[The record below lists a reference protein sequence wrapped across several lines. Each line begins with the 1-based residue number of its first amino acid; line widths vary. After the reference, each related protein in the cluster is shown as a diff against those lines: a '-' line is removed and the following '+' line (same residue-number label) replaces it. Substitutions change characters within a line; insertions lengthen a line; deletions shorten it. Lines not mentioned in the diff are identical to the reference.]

1 MRYVILL
8 LIFIF
13 LSPLGFCLDYEID
26 NIYGEYLIA
35 GTKNNISMDLKDA
48 SLIEVLKAL
57 SEQSGLNFVSTDA
70 VRDRRITLYFDNVPL
85 KDAMNIIFEA
95 NGLSYDY
102 FPKAKIFV
110 VKEMGK
116 PDVELKTKVYT
127 LKYVRLSSSRFQ
139 QEVDNL
145 LASEEEGGGSDSGS
159 AESEDIKSVV
169 EGVLSD
175 NGRVAED
182 IYTNS
187 LVVVDI
193 PSQFPI
199 IDKVISQLDRPQPK
213 VMIEVEMLDV
223 SKSLIDQLGI
233 DYANGITF
241 TFTGGS
247 YSTSFPFSKDFWRA
261 HSAGSEDGVAY
272 EATPSTMNL
281 NSLTAMLKFFSKDT
295 STRFL
300 ARPRILTLSNETAE
314 VNLTTNAA
322 VGVTTTTTEEGTTQE
337 VERMD
342 IGTKLRVTPYVNLIT
357 REITMVVKVYNRE
370 AKDSGLSVAGLTTGN
385 LKDPEERGTK
395 SVVRLKD
402 GETLLIGGLIRKEE
416 TNTLEKVPF
425 LGDLPLVGSMFRYK
439 NKNNDERELLV
450 FLTPHIVYDSGGAI
464 SLSKLDKPREQN
476 FYSRHNTISKALDSF
491 SKR

>member
-1 MRYVILL
+1 MRYIILL
-8 LIFIF
+8 LIFI
-13 LSPLGFCLDYEID
+13 LSAPLGFCLDYEID
-26 NIYGEYLIA
+26 NIYGEYLIS
-35 GTKNNISMDLKDA
+35 GTKNNISMDLKDVP
-48 SLIEVLKAL
+48 LIEVLKAL
-57 SEQSGLNFVSTDA
+57 SKQSGLNFVSTEA
-70 VRDRRITLYFDNVPL
+70 VRDRRITLYFNNVPL
-85 KDAMNIIFEA
+85 KDAMDIIFEA
-95 NGLSYDY
+95 NGLTYDY

-116 PDVELKTKVYT
+116 PDIELKTKVYT

-139 QEVDNL
+139 QEVDDL
-145 LASEEEGGGSDSGS
+145 LASGEEEGSSGS
-159 AESEDIKSVV
+159 GSTETEDIRSVV

-175 NGRVAED
+175 NGKVVED
-182 IYTNS
+182 TYTNS
-187 LVVVDI
+187 LVVVDV

-223 SKSLIDQLGI
+223 SKHLIDQLGI
-233 DYANGITF
+233 DYANGLTF

-261 HSAGSEDGVAY
+261 HSTDDVAY
-272 EATPSTMNL
+272 EAIPSTMNF

-300 ARPRILTLSNETAE
+300 ARPKILTLSNETAE

-322 VGVTTTTTEEGTTQE
+322 VGVTTTTTDQGTTQE

-342 IGTKLRVTPYVNLIT
+342 IGTKLRVTPHVNPLT
-357 REITMVVKVYNRE
+357 KEITMVVEIYNRE
-370 AKDSGLSVAGLTTGN
+370 AKDSGLSIEGLTTGN

-402 GETLLIGGLIRKEE
+402 GETLLIGGLIRKDK
-416 TNTLEKVPF
+416 TNTFEKVPF

-439 NKNNDERELLV
+439 NKDSEERELLV
-450 FLTPHIVYDSGGAI
+450 FLTPHIVYDSEGVI
-464 SLSKLDKPREQN
+464 SLSKLDKSREQS
-476 FYSRHNTISKALDSF
+476 FYSRRNTISKALDNF